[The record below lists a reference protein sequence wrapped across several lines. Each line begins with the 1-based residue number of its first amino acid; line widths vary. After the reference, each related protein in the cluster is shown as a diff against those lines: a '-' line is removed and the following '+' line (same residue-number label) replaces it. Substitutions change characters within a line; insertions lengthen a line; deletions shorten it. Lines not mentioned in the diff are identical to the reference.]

1 MEFKR
6 ARNAKQKDQRI
17 NQILEVTEELFLQHN
32 YGEITLAM
40 IANKLDYTRGNLYK
54 YISTKEEI
62 FLKMYAIKQE
72 DWVNEVVNS
81 FPNNKTFS
89 NDYFV
94 DKWSKILSNHQ
105 CMLKIHSILGSII
118 ETNVSLE
125 KLAEFKKKVLTDLY
139 KLIPIIQ
146 KQITKLDYSE
156 TKNFL
161 FTQLFYASELYN
173 NVNFSPIQI
182 KALELCGETYE
193 KQSFYEAFRHFM
205 KIFITGY
212 SHIY

>member
-118 ETNVSLE
+118 ETNVSL
-125 KLAEFKKKVLTDLY
+125 
-139 KLIPIIQ
+139 
-146 KQITKLDYSE
+146 
-156 TKNFL
+156 
-161 FTQLFYASELYN
+161 
-173 NVNFSPIQI
+173 
-182 KALELCGETYE
+182 
-193 KQSFYEAFRHFM
+193 
-205 KIFITGY
+205 
-212 SHIY
+212 

>member
-1 MEFKR
+1 MEIKR

-89 NDYFV
+89 NDY
-94 DKWSKILSNHQ
+94 
-105 CMLKIHSILGSII
+105 C
-118 ETNVSLE
+118 
-125 KLAEFKKKVLTDLY
+125 
-139 KLIPIIQ
+139 
-146 KQITKLDYSE
+146 
-156 TKNFL
+156 
-161 FTQLFYASELYN
+161 
-173 NVNFSPIQI
+173 
-182 KALELCGETYE
+182 
-193 KQSFYEAFRHFM
+193 R
-205 KIFITGY
+205 
-212 SHIY
+212 